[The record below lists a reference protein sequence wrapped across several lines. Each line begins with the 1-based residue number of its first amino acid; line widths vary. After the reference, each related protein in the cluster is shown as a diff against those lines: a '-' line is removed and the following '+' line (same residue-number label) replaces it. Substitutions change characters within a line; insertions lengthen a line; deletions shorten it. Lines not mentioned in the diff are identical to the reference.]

1 MTNKIAVSDMR
12 RLANI
17 LSQSDKKKLSFAII
31 LQVFLN
37 SLDLIGVLS
46 IGLLATLTIQDENS
60 NIDNTY
66 SRIISQIPGI
76 QNLTISHQIFALG
89 MIASITLISRTLFSA
104 IYTRRILFFFS
115 YRGAQI
121 SSNLVSKLLSESLLK
136 IQSRTSQESLY
147 SVTRGV

>member
-76 QNLTISHQIFALG
+76 QNLAINQQIFALG
-89 MIASITLISRTLFSA
+89 MIASISLISRTLFSA

-115 YRGAQI
+115 YNGYRR
-121 SSNLVSKLLSESLLK
+121 KF
-136 IQSRTSQESLY
+136 RM
-147 SVTRGV
+147 